1 MFMEVRQY
9 VLSFHK
15 KNKDTVLS
23 WYIPYI
29 LQRSKLIREENK
41 TINLH
46 TIIYRSWDVNE
57 IKLKH
62 PMTFKTLAMDSEL
75 KKAVMEDLENFMNGE
90 EYYKSVGKA

>member
-1 MFMEVRQY
+1 MDLF
-9 VLSFHK
+9 
-15 KNKDTVLS
+15 KNSMTFTTTFFNNIYHHLL
-23 WYIPYI
+23 I
-29 LQRSKLIREENK
+29 LQRAKLIREENK

-46 TIIYRSWDVNE
+46 TVIYRSWDVNE

-62 PMTFKTLAMDSEL
+62 LMTFKTLAMDSEL